1 MSAVKWHGS
10 AATIGVPK
18 LPVRPAL
25 PNLNKAEAL
34 QKRYNFFRFQDW
46 NRSHT

>member
-1 MSAVKWHGS
+1 VKWHGG
-10 AATIGVPK
+10 AATIRVPK
-18 LPVRPAL
+18 LPVRSAL

-34 QKRYNFFRFQDW
+34 QKRCDFFRFQDW